1 MKRLISVLLAVLTVS
16 SFNLLS
22 ANNAEAATTI
32 FVRIEGVRGDST
44 DDRHKDWV
52 EASSYSQGVTAIGAT
67 RLASGGTIQRP
78 EFSDITIT
86 KFLDSSSPILTQL
99 CAKGAHVRGVVI
111 DFVNPGMDKSLLQR
125 ITLDDVVVSS
135 VQMGGGAGQPPTET
149 VAFKFARIRQE
160 YFPPPRRDGSKQPP
174 IVAGWDLTTNKVF

>member
-16 SFNLLS
+16 SFNLLT

-44 DDRHKDWV
+44 DDRHREWV
-52 EASSYSQGVTAIGAT
+52 EATSYSQGVTAIGAT

-86 KFLDSSSPILTQL
+86 KFLDSSSPVLTRL
-99 CAKGAHVRGVVI
+99 CAQGAHIRGVVI
-111 DFVNPGMDKSLLQR
+111 EFVNPGMDKLLVQR
-125 ITLDDVVVSS
+125 ITLDDVMVSS
-135 VQMGGGAGQPPTET
+135 VKMGGPAGQPPTET

-160 YFPPPRRDGSKQPP
+160 YFIPKRADGSGGGT
-174 IVAGWDLTTNKVF
+174 IRAGFDLTANKVF